1 MTKIITFKKFGQK
14 KKSPSKTDPL
24 RKFYS
29 SLLKQNPKSEMAT
42 KWLMHHGLLPK
53 KKLDAIQIIME
64 FDKLSIS
71 KDKYK
76 DKMEIDTL

>member
-1 MTKIITFKKFGQK
+1 MTKTITFKKFGQK
-14 KKSPSKTDPL
+14 KTSPSKTDPL

-53 KKLDAIQIIME
+53 KKLDAIKVIME
-64 FDKLSIS
+64 FDKLSIR
-71 KDKYK
+71 KDK